1 MDLWV
6 KTLDSVWSE
15 CSDEA
20 ATHITPLL
28 TYTDI
33 KWSMGQK
40 VKSKVCMLHLTS
52 DDRYFFHTGFVP
64 RVLKYLRKKGKVE
77 YTTEIPVMDYDEPH
91 LEGIVF
97 REYQKAFFPIAIQKG
112 RGVLQ
117 AATGAGKSIIIG
129 GLMSA
134 FSQEKILFLVHT
146 QDLVTQMMQDLPK
159 WGIKDIGEW
168 TGTTKKKA
176 RIMCATV
183 QSFKKVVNDFS
194 EYFDVVIC
202 DEAHHVNDILSLYGY
217 TLQRLAAPIKL
228 GTTATLPTSEK
239 GKMHLEAL
247 LGPVIHTLSI
257 KEGVDHLKILSK
269 PRIKIVEQE
278 LMASRELLCKKDMPQ
293 SRKKSPDDYSEEY
306 PVIYWNGIVKNF
318 KRNVDVLTTARDAV
332 AAGKSVLI
340 NVVQLEHIKELQT
353 LNQEY
358 FNFPMVEMHG
368 SLKKEE
374 RDQIK
379 IDFKSGKVKCVVAT
393 SVWREGIDIPNLNM
407 CILAG
412 SGKSELAVLQF
423 IGRGLRRS
431 EGKVDVDIVDFHDI
445 CHYFLENHFNARMK
459 IYRENGWYQ

>member
-1 MDLWV
+1 MVLWV

-15 CSDEA
+15 CSDDA
-20 ATHITPLL
+20 ATQITGLL

-33 KWSMGQK
+33 KWTMGQK

-64 RVLKYLRKKGKVE
+64 KVLKHLRKKWKVV
-77 YTTEIPVMDYDEPH
+77 YTTEVPTLSHDEPH
-91 LEGIVF
+91 LDGIVF
-97 REYQKAFFPIAIQKG
+97 REYQKAFFPIALAKG

-129 GLMSA
+129 GIMSA

-146 QDLVTQMMQDLPK
+146 QDLVTQMMKDLPK

-168 TGTTKKKA
+168 TGNARKKA
-176 RIMCATV
+176 RVMCATI
-183 QSFKKVVNDFS
+183 QSFSKVVNEFS

-202 DEAHHVNDILSLYGY
+202 DECHHVNDILSLYGH

-228 GTTATLPTSEK
+228 GTTATLPSSEK
-239 GKMHLEAL
+239 GRMHLEAL
-247 LGPVIHTLSI
+247 IGPVIHTLSI

-269 PRIKIVEQE
+269 PRIKIIKQE
-278 LMASRELLCKKDMPQ
+278 LMASRELFSKRDLPG
-293 SRKKSPDDYSEEY
+293 KSSDDYSEEY
-306 PVIYWNGIVKNF
+306 PVVYWNGIVKNF
-318 KRNVDVLTTARDAV
+318 KRNIDILTEAKEAV
-332 AAGKSVLI
+332 AKGKSVLI
-340 NVVQLEHIKELQT
+340 NVTLLEHIKELQA
-353 LNQEY
+353 LNTDY
-358 FNFPMVEMHG
+358 FNLSIKAMHG

-379 IDFKSGKVKCVVAT
+379 DDFKSGKVKCVIAT

-412 SGKSELAVLQF
+412 GGKSELAVLQF

-431 EGKVDVDIVDFHDI
+431 EGKIEVDIVDFHDV
-445 CHYFLENHFNARMK
+445 CHYFFENHFNARMK
-459 IYRENGWYQ
+459 IYKENGWYQ